1 MVVSGVPH
9 ENGINH
15 ASEIACMALD
25 LLSAVHEFTIPHK
38 QSEKLRIRVGIHC
51 GPVVAGI
58 VGTKMPRYCLFGDT
72 VNIASRMEQDGE
84 GSCSNY
90 VVIHSLSYTA
100 MRIHI
105 SNTYA
110 QLLLKIGGFHLQ
122 RRCWTSKSLVCSLPC
137 TDLKLIY
144 LLRRRDRQLNAR
156 GG

>member
-1 MVVSGVPH
+1 MVVSGIPH

-58 VGTKMPRYCLFGDT
+58 VGTKMPRYCLFGNT
-72 VNIASRMEQDGE
+72 VNIALRMEKEGE
-84 GSCSNY
+84 GNCTDSAF
-90 VVIHSLSYTA
+90 VVFYFYTA
-100 MRIHI
+100 MRIHV

-110 QLLLKIGGFHLQ
+110 QLLSKIGGFNLQ
-122 RRCWTSKSLVCSLPC
+122 RRCWTSKSLVC
-137 TDLKLIY
+137 TRVTLIMY
-144 LLRRRDRQLNAR
+144 LN
-156 GG
+156 

>member
-84 GSCSNY
+84 GSCSNC
-90 VVIHSLSYTA
+90 VVIYSCL
-100 MRIHI
+100 I
-105 SNTYA
+105 
-110 QLLLKIGGFHLQ
+110 QL
-122 RRCWTSKSLVCSLPC
+122 
-137 TDLKLIY
+137 
-144 LLRRRDRQLNAR
+144 
-156 GG
+156 

>member
-58 VGTKMPRYCLFGDT
+58 VGNKMPRYCLFGDT

-84 GSCSNY
+84 GSRSNY
-90 VVIHSLSYTA
+90 AVVYSCLI
-100 MRIHI
+100 
-105 SNTYA
+105 
-110 QLLLKIGGFHLQ
+110 QL
-122 RRCWTSKSLVCSLPC
+122 
-137 TDLKLIY
+137 
-144 LLRRRDRQLNAR
+144 
-156 GG
+156 